1 MREWPRISLP
11 RHSARSDKFGLPT
24 IPAPTRHSSVRI
36 LDRKPCL
43 VPEKQR
49 SRPHGI
55 RPERLPVNWTR
66 TPVIRTDYSWSRVGN
81 AISLSAAQGDARRY
95 TCTASPFVQ
104 HDPSRARATVPL
116 GEKGYDYTLSHVR
129 EWVEHSVT
137 RRTFYHFRPSLP
149 AVNLSLPQPTAAR
162 VGARVRCDYYV
173 FCDSSC

>member
-81 AISLSAAQGDARRY
+81 AISLSAAQGDASRY

-116 GEKGYDYTLSHVR
+116 GEKGYDFVARQGNGSSIRLQGERST
-129 EWVEHSVT
+129 
-137 RRTFYHFRPSLP
+137 TFAHLFR
-149 AVNLSLPQPTAAR
+149 Q
-162 VGARVRCDYYV
+162 
-173 FCDSSC
+173 